1 MCFRFG
7 ISSILVIYLDIWS
20 HWQLIWSHSQW
31 IWSPIFHKSGHTDN
45 LSGHNDINL
54 VTLTIYLVTLTTNLV
69 TLIIYLDTLTMHDTA
84 WTLLSH
90 STEYTQCEFLPK
102 FEILAYKVSLNLI
115 CRKIRFFV
123 FCKYLKNE
131 ASEANFDL
139 KNLPQTPLPRFCF
152 FIK

>member
-1 MCFRFG
+1 MDP
-7 ISSILVIYLDIWS
+7 STHSTEWTLPS
-20 HWQLIWSHSQW
+20 HNTERTLLSHNTEW
-31 IWSPIFHKSGHTDN
+31 TL
-45 LSGHNDINL
+45 LSHNTER
-54 VTLTIYLVTLTTNLV
+54 TLLAHNTEWTLLSHNTERN
-69 TLIIYLDTLTMHDTA
+69 
-84 WTLLSH
+84 LLSH

-139 KNLPQTPLPRFCF
+139 KNLPHTPLSQKNVIIKKKNYNNF
-152 FIK
+152 FELIFVSVLL